1 MRQALTQMLAAICLC
16 CQYSAFAVN
25 ILVVGTEA
33 YASSHAVRGNY
44 GFNSVKRMA
53 GAGNDLV
60 DGGVLG
66 SILEIGKLGLAA
78 TVAGTVAGLFLGSEI
93 GASLDRADNV
103 C

>member
-1 MRQALTQMLAAICLC
+1 M
-16 CQYSAFAVN
+16 
-25 ILVVGTEA
+25 
-33 YASSHAVRGNY
+33 
-44 GFNSVKRMA
+44 KRMA